1 MLKGADKV
9 IEVLQGGSLC
19 GYCGC
24 LFVLML
30 VFNVCFND
38 SVKYLSIMITGQA
51 QSDGYQ
57 CG

>member
-9 IEVLQGGSLC
+9 IEVLQQGSLC

-24 LFVLML
+24 LFVLMA
-30 VFNVCFND
+30 
-38 SVKYLSIMITGQA
+38 SVKYLSIMISGQA

-57 CG
+57 YG